1 AAGRRAASGA
11 SAAGQKMADSC
22 RAGWNGADAG
32 AAGSG
37 QAAAGEGVDS
47 AASAPKQEQPAWAKR
62 MHRRQQ
68 ITHAATTAAHTLR
81 GGDGGGSGQ
90 GPSLRDSDS

>member
-1 AAGRRAASGA
+1 MTTVATPRLDPEGRERFA
-11 SAAGQKMADSC
+11 Q
-22 RAGWNGADAG
+22 
-32 AAGSG
+32 
-37 QAAAGEGVDS
+37 
-47 AASAPKQEQPAWAKR
+47 R

-90 GPSLRDSDS
+90 GPSLRPDE

>member
-1 AAGRRAASGA
+1 
-11 SAAGQKMADSC
+11 
-22 RAGWNGADAG
+22 
-32 AAGSG
+32 SG
-37 QAAAGEGVDS
+37 QAAAGEG

-81 GGDGGGSGQ
+81 SGDGGGSGQ
-90 GPSLRDSDS
+90 GPSLRPDA